1 MHLSSALRL
10 NRAGIAAALALILIT
25 PETVMAQANTAYG
38 ENTLLSNT
46 ANDNSAFGYGALQL
60 NVDGFRNTGVGQG
73 ALNSN
78 VSGYQNTATG
88 SLSLVL
94 NTNGSENTATGVAA
108 LYRNTDGFGN
118 TATGSHALEN
128 NETGIDNTAAGFQAL
143 YNNNG
148 FSNTANGSGSLFSMN
163 NGWGNTASGYH
174 ALYSNI
180 SGHNNVA
187 VGHMAGLYLTGS
199 NNIDIGNQGTGGE
212 SNTIRIGDAQ
222 NRAFIAGI
230 SGRTAS
236 GGVQVY
242 INSSGQLGTL
252 TSSERFKQ
260 DIKSIDAVSE
270 KLWQLRPV
278 SFRYNE
284 AAENG
289 DRPLQYGLIAEEV
302 AKVYPELVQFDQEGK
317 PFTVYYHL
325 LTPLLL
331 AELQKE
337 HSLND
342 AQQAQLTDMRALAA
356 RQQADLETQ
365 RQQLTSQRDEL
376 LAMFKQQQQ
385 QHMAEMAALQNR
397 LSQLDAVVQAGDSE
411 PRVAERVAAVS
422 AH

>member
-1 MHLSSALRL
+1 MRCSSLPHL
-10 NRAGIAAALALILIT
+10 NRAGVAAALALILFT
-25 PETVMAQANTAYG
+25 PDTAMAQANTAYG
-38 ENTLLSNT
+38 ENALISNT
-46 ANDNSAFGYGALQL
+46 ANDNSAFGYGALQF
-60 NVDGFRNTGVGQG
+60 NIGGFRNTGLGQG
-73 ALNSN
+73 ALYSN

-88 SLSLVL
+88 SLALVL

-108 LYRNTDGFGN
+108 LYRNTEGYAN
-118 TATGSHALEN
+118 TAIGSHALEF

-148 FSNTANGSGSLFSMN
+148 YSNTAHGSGSLFSMS

-174 ALYSNI
+174 ALYSNLY
-180 SGHNNVA
+180 GHNNVA
-187 VGHMAGLYLTGS
+187 VGHAAGFYLKGS
-199 NNIDIGNQGTGGE
+199 NNIDIGNQGTSGDN
-212 SNTIRIGDAQ
+212 NTIRIGDAQ

-252 TSSERFKQ
+252 TSSQRFKQ
-260 DIKSIDAVSE
+260 DINSIDGVSE
-270 KLWQLRPV
+270 KLLQLRPV

-284 AAENG
+284 AAEDG

-302 AKVYPELVQFDQEGK
+302 AKVYPELVQYDQEGK

-331 AELQKE
+331 AELQKG
-337 HSLND
+337 HALNE
-342 AQQAQLTDMRALAA
+342 AQQAQLTDIRALAD

-365 RQQLTSQRDEL
+365 RLQLASQREEL
-376 LAMFKQQQQ
+376 LAMLKQQQQ
-385 QHMAEMAALQNR
+385 QYVAEMAALQNR
-397 LSQLDAVVQAGDSE
+397 LNQLDVVGPAK
-411 PRVAERVAAVS
+411 RVALTSGR
-422 AH
+422 

>member
-1 MHLSSALRL
+1 MHCFPLPRL
-10 NRAGIAAALALILIT
+10 NRAGIAAALALILFT

-46 ANDNSAFGYGALQL
+46 GNDNSAFGYGALQF
-60 NVDGFRNTGVGQG
+60 NVGGFRNTGLGQG
-73 ALNSN
+73 ALYSN

-88 SLSLVL
+88 SLALVL
-94 NTNGSENTATGVAA
+94 NTNGAENTANGVGA
-108 LYRNTDGFGN
+108 LYQNTEGSAN
-118 TATGSHALEN
+118 TAIGSHALEFN
-128 NETGIDNTAAGFQAL
+128 QTGIDNTAAGFQAL

-148 FSNTANGSGSLFSMN
+148 YSNTASGSGSLFSMN
-163 NGWGNTASGYH
+163 NGWGNTATGYQ
-174 ALYSNI
+174 ALYSNVY
-180 SGHNNVA
+180 GHNNVA
-187 VGHMAGLYLTGS
+187 VGHLAGLYLTGS
-199 NNIDIGNQGTGGE
+199 NNIDIGNQGT
-212 SNTIRIGDAQ
+212 SSDNNTIRIGAAQ
-222 NRAFIAGI
+222 NRTFISGI

-260 DIKSIDAVSE
+260 DINSVDAVSG
-270 KLWQLRPV
+270 KLLQLRPV

-302 AKVYPELVQFDQEGK
+302 AKVYPELVQYDQEGK

-331 AELQKE
+331 AELQKG
-337 HSLND
+337 HALND
-342 AQQAQLTDMRALAA
+342 AQQAQLTDIRALAD

-365 RQQLTSQRDEL
+365 RVQLASQREEL
-376 LAMFKQQQQ
+376 LALLKQQQQ
-385 QHMAEMAALQNR
+385 QHVAEMTALQNR
-397 LSQLDAVVQAGDSE
+397 LSQLDAMGSTA
-411 PRVAERVAAVS
+411 RVASTTGR
-422 AH
+422 